1 MRMKVSRGRGR
12 PSGKH
17 RTLAD
22 FRILQYLALISTKY
36 GVGADEFFNS
46 LVAAWKHQ
54 PSTCKNLMIEC
65 RKQTRENA
73 VFLLTNSRGIVAQF
87 PIPTHILEGTN
98 PLKDLERGRA

>member
-1 MRMKVSRGRGR
+1 
-12 PSGKH
+12 
-17 RTLAD
+17 
-22 FRILQYLALISTKY
+22 
-36 GVGADEFFNS
+36 
-46 LVAAWKHQ
+46 
-54 PSTCKNLMIEC
+54 MIEC

>member
-1 MRMKVSRGRGR
+1 MRVKVLRGRGR

-17 RTLAD
+17 RTPAD
-22 FRILQYLALISTKY
+22 FRFLQYLVLISTKY
-36 GVGADEFFNS
+36 GVDAGEFFNS

-65 RKQTRENA
+65 RRQTREDA

-87 PIPTHILEGTN
+87 PIPTHILEGSN
-98 PLKDLERGRA
+98 PLEELERGRA